1 MPLVLLKY
9 DPESV
14 PSAMA
19 GEIAYILPQ
28 FVAAELT
35 VEEVGGQLS
44 LEDVEVWPLPKSP
57 DDVDPNNYDLSIV
70 IVAQDYPSR
79 RAKLDEA
86 RAAIVNELQDVLPL
100 ICDTYDASSI
110 IKGFVW
116 VLLCPGS
123 FGEFA
128 V

>member
-19 GEIAYILPQ
+19 EEIAYILPQ
-28 FVAAELT
+28 FVAVELT
-35 VEEVGGQLS
+35 VEEADGQLS
-44 LEDVEVWPLPKSP
+44 PKDIEVWPLPKSP
-57 DDVDPNNYDLSIV
+57 DDVDCNSYDLSII

-86 RAAIVNELQDVLPL
+86 RAAIINELQDALPFV
-100 ICDTYDASSI
+100 CDTYEVPGI

-123 FGEFA
+123 FGEFD